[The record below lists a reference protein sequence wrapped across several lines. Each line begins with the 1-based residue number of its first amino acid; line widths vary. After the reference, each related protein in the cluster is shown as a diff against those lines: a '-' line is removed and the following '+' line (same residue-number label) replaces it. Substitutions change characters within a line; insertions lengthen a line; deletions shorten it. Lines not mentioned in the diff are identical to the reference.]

1 MKVKW
6 AISNQHTEFGLF
18 KVGAVIDM
26 AALGVPDEVVSS
38 WTRDGYAVAVEPEP
52 EKAAEKPDKP
62 QKTKKAIK
70 EARHERY

>member
-26 AALGVPDEVVSS
+26 AALGVPEEVVSS
-38 WTRDGYAVAVEPEP
+38 WIRDGYAVEVKPESESKAECRP
-52 EKAAEKPDKP
+52 EKKRAS
-62 QKTKKAIK
+62 
-70 EARHERY
+70 R